1 MVGPLGQA
9 SLECAIGN
17 QWIACTTARDA
28 LPLRTWIHVAGVYR
42 ADSGLTVFLNGEP
55 AAAQAVKGAITF
67 APQAGYVLGMVARPD
82 KPSDIHRTHGT
93 LPAYFGLDGILDEV
107 KVYDSALP
115 AERIKAGFAAVTPGA
130 PDIAPRKLPAVDFK
144 PGRFGAFSTKLKYHP
159 GWDNLWPVDQDPD
172 IVVCF
177 KESPVRLVFWRGTRY
192 SPAWVSENGN
202 WMTDQSVETWAT
214 GDRDREGCFEH
225 MQDRHCRF
233 SHVRIIE
240 NTPARVVVHW
250 RYAPVS
256 AYDNTWNVDPKT
268 GWELWIDEYYYIYP
282 DASAV
287 RKVSWKKGTLGDTFQ
302 LQETLALL
310 HPGQA
315 VSDLLEKDYV
325 VVADYSGQTGGSSY
339 VENPGLPPYGPFR
352 WEATKP
358 FTVQQYQFKSKNKPF
373 IFFEPGNK
381 MSLRFENLAAYG
393 RASGCNHFPVGQARC
408 DGRTTLTSDKPSHC
422 SSFPISEPVIHEAED
437 REFWYALYGMNSMA
451 VKDVIE
457 FGKILGLSSRP
468 CPEGRRPPFRGLRPQ
483 RALLSARGCGRE
495 APRLRSPPE
504 GRRFFAG
511 RPSCSPRPGL
521 ERREAARHAERKGLS
536 GRPRG
541 PAPAARR
548 RHPRHLPAGR
558 VQVPSHGPDRSRLSG
573 GRARAFIPAGG
584 RRVSAG
590 DGSAVQA
597 RPTTDSTS
605 SMVRGFF
612 LPRTRW
618 PSAVMTASSSLRNP
632 PKVLV
637 GLDLVVVDVF
647 RALWPSA
654 RHWSISSGMK

>member
-1 MVGPLGQA
+1 MSGRSDPLEGFFETAPGVKGAGLRLDGFTACLRTAEANRIVSGREITVEAWISLGEYPWNWCPILTAESDEVKGYRLMVGPLGQA

-42 ADSGLTVFLNGEP
+42 ADSGLTVYLNGEP
-55 AAAQAVKGAITF
+55 AASQAVKGAITF
-67 APQAGYVLGMVARPD
+67 APRAGYVLGMVARPE

-107 KVYDSALP
+107 KVYDAALP
-115 AERIKAGFAAVTPGA
+115 AERIKAEFAAVKPSA

-144 PGRFGAFSTKLKYHP
+144 PGRFGAFTTKLKYYP

-177 KESPVRLVFWRGTRY
+177 KDSPVRLVFWRGTRY

-202 WMTDQSVETWAT
+202 WMTDQSVETWGT
-214 GDRDREGCFEH
+214 GDGDREGCFEH

-256 AYDNTWNVDPKT
+256 AYNNTWNIDPKT

-325 VVADYSGQTGGSSY
+325 IVADYSGRTGGSSY
-339 VENPGLPPYGPFR
+339 VENPSAPALRPVPLGCDQALYDPAIP
-352 WEATKP
+352 
-358 FTVQQYQFKSKNKPF
+358 VQVQEQAVHLLRAGQQDVSALR
-373 IFFEPGNK
+373 EPGLLRPGQRLQPFPGRAGPLRRADDTHFGQAVSLLQLPDLRAGDSRGRGPGALVR
-381 MSLRFENLAAYG
+381 SLRHECHASQGPRRIREFVERGARARIQSG
-393 RASGCNHFPVGQARC
+393 RHGLGSLRPERAVLQ
-408 DGRTTLTSDKPSHC
+408 
-422 SSFPISEPVIHEAED
+422 D
-437 REFWYALYGMNSMA
+437 RERERAPRPHRRHPARERGGPYHQ
-451 VKDVIE
+451 
-457 FGKILGLSSRP
+457 SRP
-468 CPEGRRPPFRGLRPQ
+468 HHQE
-483 RALLSARGCGRE
+483 
-495 APRLRSPPE
+495 
-504 GRRFFAG
+504 
-511 RPSCSPRPGL
+511 L
-521 ERREAARHAERKGLS
+521 ERRGSPHPGQRPGSRRGEDRRFGEARGS
-536 GRPRG
+536 RPRG
-541 PAPAARR
+541 
-548 RHPRHLPAGR
+548 LPAHEERVAGR
-558 VQVPSHGPDRSRLSG
+558 DPDL
-573 GRARAFIPAGG
+573 AR
-584 RRVSAG
+584 
-590 DGSAVQA
+590 
-597 RPTTDSTS
+597 
-605 SMVRGFF
+605 
-612 LPRTRW
+612 
-618 PSAVMTASSSLRNP
+618 
-632 PKVLV
+632 
-637 GLDLVVVDVF
+637 
-647 RALWPSA
+647 
-654 RHWSISSGMK
+654 